1 MQINLNY
8 QKDFKV
14 QLFQILL
21 FQLIFTADLT
31 ITNLLIYTE
40 GNIYLNAWTKF
51 PLNNRQPSK
60 LITIS
65 DHPLTLT
72 ESKTITSVSIE
83 NLYRNPAVPPSPS
96 LFSLEECSAEEC
108 LWQSKSFTLKTGKN
122 QILYFTFVK
131 YILYLSEIVKTWP
144 LGFCLCRL
152 QASAVSKNVGGL
164 ASWSAQADKLRDC
177 PNSGW
182 VVQAWGAKLVG

>member
-8 QKDFKV
+8 QKGFKV

-31 ITNLLIYTE
+31 ITNLLIYTD

-51 PLNNRQPSK
+51 PLNNRQASK

-72 ESKTITSVSIE
+72 ESETITSVSIE
-83 NLYRNPAVPPSPS
+83 NLYRNPADPPSPS

-122 QILYFTFVK
+122 QTYILYLLS
-131 YILYLSEIVKTWP
+131 IYLSEIVKTWP
-144 LGFCLCRL
+144 LGFR
-152 QASAVSKNVGGL
+152 L
-164 ASWSAQADKLRDC
+164 ASWSAQADKPGDY
-177 PNSGW
+177 PNWEGGW
-182 VVQAWGAKLVG
+182 PKPGGLN